1 MWPPWEEESNMIAE
15 TATKLLARYL
25 LGGDSRLV
33 FEAIDTIELP
43 PIEKTGFYVHI
54 PFCKNTCPYCPYNK
68 VPYDERL
75 VEPYV
80 EALLVE
86 IERYH
91 ARLGR
96 VQVPSVYIGGGT
108 PTNLIDELGT
118 VVDRIRD
125 RFDVTGDVCVETNPS
140 DLSEDVVAKLSDIG
154 VGLVSVGV
162 QSFDDRYLQLI
173 GRDYPASILDATIG
187 SLLARGFQSVNID
200 LMFALPGQTV
210 KEVLSDVETAIAS
223 GVDQITL
230 YPLFTFPYTTA
241 GKFLRLRSVK
251 MPNVFTRRR
260 MYREIHRSCLDGG
273 FQRVSV
279 WGFKRGDAPRYSSVT
294 RDSYIGLGAGAGSCV
309 PGAFYFNTFSVD
321 QYVTTCLDD
330 RLPVA
335 LKLDFTELVAR
346 YYWLYWRLYDTC
358 VDKTQ
363 LLQVFGDTD
372 RRLRPLLG
380 VARALGLCRE
390 DVGQLRL
397 TEPGAF
403 WLHLIQNYFALTYI
417 DRVWSVAM
425 AEPWPREIRI

>member
-1 MWPPWEEESNMIAE
+1 MMAE
-15 TATKLLARYL
+15 TATKLARRYL

-33 FEAIDTIELP
+33 FEAVDSVELP
-43 PIEKTGFYVHI
+43 PIQKAGLYVHI
-54 PFCKNTCPYCPYNK
+54 PFCKHTCPYCPYNK

-80 EALLVE
+80 QALLVE
-86 IERYH
+86 IQRYYV
-91 ARLGR
+91 RLGR
-96 VQVPSVYIGGGT
+96 IEVPSVYIGGGT
-108 PTNLIDELGT
+108 PTNLIDELG
-118 VVDRIRD
+118 VILDRIRD
-125 RFDVTGDVCVETNPS
+125 SFDVTGDVCVETNPS

-173 GRDYPASILDATIG
+173 GRDYAASILDATVG
-187 SLLARGFQSVNID
+187 SLLSRGFQSVNLD

-210 KEVLSDVETAIAS
+210 KEVLSDLERAIAS
-223 GVDQITL
+223 GVDQVTL

-241 GKFLRLRSVK
+241 GKYLKLRKVR
-251 MPNVFTRRR
+251 MPNMLTRRR
-260 MYREIHRSCLDGG
+260 MYREIHRSCLASG

-321 QYVTTCLDD
+321 EYITTCVNH

-335 LKLDFTELVAR
+335 LKLQLSERMAR

-358 VDKTQ
+358 IDKTEI
-363 LLQVFGDTD
+363 LRVFGERD
-372 RRLRPLLG
+372 RRLRPLLW
-380 VARALGLCRE
+380 VARALGLCTE
-390 DVGQLRL
+390 DAGRFVL

-403 WLHLIQNYFALTYI
+403 WLHLMQNYFALTYI

-425 AEPWPREIRI
+425 ADPWPKEIRI

>member
-1 MWPPWEEESNMIAE
+1 MMAE
-15 TATKLLARYL
+15 TATKLARRYL
-25 LGGDSRLV
+25 LGSDSRLV
-33 FEAIDTIELP
+33 FEAVDSVELP
-43 PIEKTGFYVHI
+43 LIEKTGLYVHI

-96 VQVPSVYIGGGT
+96 IQVPSVYIGGGT
-108 PTNLIDELGT
+108 PTNLIDELG
-118 VVDRIRD
+118 VILDRIRD
-125 RFDVTGDVCVETNPS
+125 RFDVTGVVCVETNPS
-140 DLSEDVVAKLSDIG
+140 DMGEDVVAKLSDIG

-173 GRDYPASILDATIG
+173 GRNYAASILDATIE
-187 SLLARGFQSVNID
+187 SLLARGFQSVNLD

-210 KEVLSDVETAIAS
+210 KEALSDLERAIAS
-223 GVDQITL
+223 GADQVTL

-241 GKFLRLRSVK
+241 GKYLKLREVK
-251 MPNVFTRRR
+251 MPNLFTRRR
-260 MYREIHRSCLDGG
+260 MYREIHRSCLASG

-321 QYVTTCLDD
+321 EYVTTCVND

-335 LKLDFTELVAR
+335 LKLQLSERMAR

-363 LLQVFGDTD
+363 LLQVFGDND

-380 VARALGLCRE
+380 LARALRLCRE
-390 DVGQLRL
+390 DAEQLVL

-417 DRVWSVAM
+417 DRIWSVAM